1 MAGGAQAQQR
11 QVTGT
16 KVMIITDDA
25 SAGTSQPW
33 QSIQFLADALTAVNK
48 SYDVFTVN
56 ASSRPDSTWFWN
68 ADGTGK
74 YVGYIMYP
82 PLESRG
88 ALTPSEISLIWDYA
102 AKTAVRSI
110 KYGCGMTTLGF
121 TETSAPGGPLNTQL
135 SWKPDAPFGTS
146 GVSPSASF
154 SDGG

>member
-1 MAGGAQAQQR
+1 LPAPAH
-11 QVTGT
+11 TL
-16 KVMIITDDA
+16 
-25 SAGTSQPW
+25 PH
-33 QSIQFLADALTAVNK
+33 LPPALPLRN
-48 SYDVFTVN
+48 
-56 ASSRPDSTWFWN
+56 RR
-68 ADGTGK
+68 
-74 YVGYIMYP
+74 YP

-154 SDGG
+154 SDGGVWL